1 MIKYGGVYAAV
12 KTWACTP
19 MCFYADFNERKEHQE
34 AAPQMSAVLMLH
46 KNMIIIT
53 DYELDYNHEEGVFT

>member
-19 MCFYADFNERKEHQE
+19 MCFYADLMKGKSTKRLP
-34 AAPQMSAVLMLH
+34 PQMSAVLMLH